1 MPPLAKICVALR
13 HNVSRESGDGGLL
26 GERGH
31 SVGVGRGGSDGSEK
45 GGEKTE
51 ELSSEPPSR
60 GFTFFL
66 LSYNAKIFTNGV
78 NSDGGEEV
86 EIMKAVL
93 HVGALG
99 MYYVN
104 SVMDRFSFTAI
115 RAPFLKGFAES
126 PMVVR
131 IRTTGGMFLMF
142 YQILPVTQ

>member
-1 MPPLAKICVALR
+1 MTVAYW
-13 HNVSRESGDGGLL
+13 ESGVILSVWEE
-26 GERGH
+26 GEATDR
-31 SVGVGRGGSDGSEK
+31 RRAERRPR
-45 GGEKTE
+45 T
-51 ELSSEPPSR
+51 SEPPSR

-66 LSYNAKIFTNGV
+66 LSYNAKNFTNGV

-86 EIMKAVL
+86 EIRKAVL

-99 MYYVN
+99 MVYVN

-115 RAPFLKGFAES
+115 RAPLLKGFAER

-142 YQILPVTQ
+142 CQILPVTQ